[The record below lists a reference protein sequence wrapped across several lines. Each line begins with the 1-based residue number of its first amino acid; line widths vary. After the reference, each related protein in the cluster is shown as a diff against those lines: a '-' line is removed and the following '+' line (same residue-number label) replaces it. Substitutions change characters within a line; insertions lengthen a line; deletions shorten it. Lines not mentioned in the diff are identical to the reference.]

1 MKRLA
6 NLGARL
12 GLGDE
17 LGRVLA
23 RGVGAALLV
32 RVSGMASSLALYL
45 VLARLLEPT
54 GFGHYALALSWLNV
68 LAMVATLG
76 TDNGALRFVAQ
87 YRIGGA
93 WAELRGYQL
102 LASRLSL
109 IVGATLAVVAA
120 FVAVL
125 ALQGAAA
132 WTFAIVFMAIPF
144 VAQIAQRQAV
154 LRAYGS
160 VMAALVPEQV
170 ARPVIMVIL
179 LVALATAAPVV
190 APIVATGV
198 ATGVAPGVTTVVAT
212 GVTPLGAAACLLGAT
227 LCSFALGRW
236 LLAQRQPPQL
246 KATAPRY
253 DTALWL
259 RTALRLGVFSWLYA
273 LVRQMDLLMVG
284 ALSPIQDAGVYAVAT
299 RCADIAIFVSLAID
313 AIIAPMVAR
322 LHAEGDRVR
331 LGTLVRRGA
340 RIALALTAPTCIA
353 LWLAGPWVLSWF
365 GATYSAGYAP
375 LAILLAGQLLAAATG
390 YGTYLLTM
398 TGRETDAL
406 VLLLAAVV
414 VDVLANLVLI
424 PLYGNVGAAGAT
436 LLTALVWR
444 SGCVLLAWW
453 RLGINPLPFGRLLR

>member
-17 LGRVLA
+17 LGRMLA

-32 RVSGMASSLALYL
+32 RVGGMASSLALYL

-54 GFGHYALALSWLNV
+54 GFGHYALALGWLNV

-87 YRIGGA
+87 YRHGGA

-120 FVAVL
+120 LVAVL

-160 VMAALVPEQV
+160 VIAALVPEQV

-179 LVALATAAPVV
+179 LVALAAAAPVV
-190 APIVATGV
+190 APMLATGV
-198 ATGVAPGVTTVVAT
+198 ATRVAT

-313 AIIAPMVAR
+313 AIIAPLVAR

-331 LGTLVRRGA
+331 LSTLVRRGA